1 MSDYKLKDAIG
12 KAIANDAEAAQAKKF
27 SDCWAE
33 LKAVLARYG
42 FGIVHRS
49 VVINGQPTT
58 SELVLV
64 PEPPRIITAAP
75 SQLPRNGQQHPS
87 QT

>member
-1 MSDYKLKDAIG
+1 MSEHKLKDAVG
-12 KAIANDAEAAQAKKF
+12 QAINRDAADALEKKF

-42 FGIVHRS
+42 FSMVHRS
-49 VVINGQPTT
+49 VVINGQPQT

-64 PEPPRIITAAP
+64 PEPSRIVTAAP
-75 SQLPRNGQQHPS
+75 GSLPRNEQPHPS